1 MTQRSDF
8 HAALRLAF
16 LLEAQDDL
24 PDVLEV
30 AASTASV
37 RRKGRRVTSLRCISL
52 CSGTIFNFQTHPS
65 PPIHS
70 IKYSA
75 TRRLGYHAANTSTV
89 LLVQG
94 LEGHWEDDVWSF
106 LILFLLVKLDIL
118 LPVLGNEDTLFLSL
132 SSWNTKRVPFPS
144 FRSVLRSPREGRG
157 VEKGGRFHIILDGC
171 RQE

>member
-1 MTQRSDF
+1 VMTQRSDF

-106 LILFLLVKLDIL
+106 LILKSRYHNHPLAPSSYHSFLFSLVCRPFSACEI
-118 LPVLGNEDTLFLSL
+118 GYSA
-132 SSWNTKRVPFPS
+132 SGSW
-144 FRSVLRSPREGRG
+144 
-157 VEKGGRFHIILDGC
+157 
-171 RQE
+171 